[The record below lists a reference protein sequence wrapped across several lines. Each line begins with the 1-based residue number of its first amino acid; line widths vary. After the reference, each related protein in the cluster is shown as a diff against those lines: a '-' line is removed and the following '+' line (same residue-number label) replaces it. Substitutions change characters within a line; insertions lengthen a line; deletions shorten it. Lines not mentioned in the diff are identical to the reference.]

1 MINFEEYSYRMQSGE
16 EFVITMYFDV
26 LSFILQ
32 TQFVFIETEQLKN
45 KVRRRVDD
53 IFCNKGPKV
62 VDVLSD
68 LSVTTKDQKYR
79 LKIKNI
85 DYLY

>member
-16 EFVITMYFDV
+16 EFVITMYFDG

-53 IFCNKGPKV
+53 IFCNNGPKV